1 MAWAIALSGNNP
13 MRSIT
18 VKLLLAFLAI
28 SMLSVLLIVLSARW
42 VTEREFRSF
51 LFNQNRNNII
61 SALAAFYSK
70 TGSWVGIE
78 NAQLVPLGDP
88 PLARPIP
95 GGGRFFSLADS
106 SNHVV
111 MAGIGDN
118 VGELLPQA
126 VIQNGNPIKVNGKIV
141 GTMVTRQPTIN
152 VNPAETA
159 FLNRVKQVYTLSAIA
174 VIGLGLLLA
183 FLLSRTLTRPIREL
197 TAATRAV
204 SAGQLKQD
212 VPVRSHDELGELA
225 ASFNRMNAE
234 LARSTGL
241 RRQMTADIAHELR
254 TPVSVILGHAEAVH
268 DGVLAPSLETFEII
282 RDETERLDSL
292 IEDLR
297 TLSRADAG
305 ELPIDCQLVSPVK
318 LIEKV
323 QIMHKQRASLKNI
336 AIELQLEP
344 DLPEIFVDQGRMV
357 QVLSNLVDNAL
368 LYIPEG
374 GHIMISARQVAKDLE
389 IKVQDSGPG
398 IAEDDLG
405 RVFDRF
411 YRSDPSRQR
420 NEGGSGLGLAI
431 AKSIVEKH
439 NGRIWAESKPGQ
451 GTAFIINLPIA
462 DGSISKPEI

>member
-1 MAWAIALSGNNP
+1 

-28 SMLSVLLIVLSARW
+28 SMLSVMLIVLSARW
-42 VTEREFRSF
+42 VTEREFRSY
-51 LFNQNRNNII
+51 LFDQNRNNII
-61 SALAAFYSK
+61 TTLADFYSK
-70 TGSWVGIE
+70 NGSWDGVE
-78 NAQLVPLGDP
+78 NAPLLPGQTP
-88 PLARPIP
+88 PPRWVQ
-95 GGGRFFSLADS
+95 GGRWFFTLVDNS
-106 SNHVV
+106 SHVV
-111 MAGIGDN
+111 LAGSGDN
-118 VGELLPQA
+118 VGDLLSQSE
-126 VIQNGNPIKVNGKIV
+126 IQNGNPIKVNGKIV

-159 FLNRVKQVYTLSAIA
+159 FLDRVKQVYTVSAIGVIA
-174 VIGLGLLLA
+174 VGLLLA

-204 SAGQLKQD
+204 SAGQLEQE
-212 VPVRSHDELGELA
+212 VPVRSRDELGELA
-225 ASFNRMNAE
+225 VSFNRMNAE
-234 LARSTGL
+234 LVRSTEL

-254 TPVSVILGHAEAVH
+254 TPISVIMGHAEAVH

-282 RDETERLDSL
+282 RDEAERLDKL

-305 ELPIDCQLVSPVK
+305 ELPIERQSVSPAK
-318 LIEKV
+318 LLEKV
-323 QIMHKQRASLKNI
+323 QAIHKQRAAQKNI
-336 AIELQLEP
+336 VVKLQVGS
-344 DLPEIFVDQGRMV
+344 DLPEISADPGRMM

-368 LYIPEG
+368 LYTPEG
-374 GHIMISARQVAKDLE
+374 GLILISGQMVGENLE
-389 IKVQDSGPG
+389 IRVQDSGPG
-398 IAEDDLG
+398 IAENELE

-439 NGRIWAESKPGQ
+439 NGRIWAESKPGE
-451 GTAFIINLPIA
+451 GTTIIIQLPL
-462 DGSISKPEI
+462 